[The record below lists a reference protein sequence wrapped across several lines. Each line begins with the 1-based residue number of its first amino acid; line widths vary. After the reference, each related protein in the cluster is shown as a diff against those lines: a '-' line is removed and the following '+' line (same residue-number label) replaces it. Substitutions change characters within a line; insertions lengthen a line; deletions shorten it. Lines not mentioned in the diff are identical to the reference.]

1 MLLDAAVIDGDPV
14 AAASAVALSYTSDD
28 EPGIRRVRRG
38 KSFTYVDSR
47 GRAVRERNTLSRIRA
62 LAIPPAWEDVW
73 ICADPDGHIQATGR
87 DARRRKQ
94 YRYHPKWRSVR
105 DEAKY
110 HRLLAFC
117 EALPQLRAA
126 VERDLACACLCKRKV
141 VATVVALMERAQLR
155 VGNDEYARTNGSYGA
170 TTLRAHHARIRGDT
184 LELVYRGKSGVMRH
198 VRVTDRR
205 LARIVRRCRDLP
217 GQRLFQYQDGDA
229 VKPLT
234 STDVNDYLHEVTAGP
249 FTAKDY
255 RTWAATLG
263 AALLLCGEHP
273 ADARATKRCIVR
285 VLEAVAEKLG
295 HTPAICRAS
304 YVHPRLLEELGTTGF
319 ERLARQIRRRVRK
332 PAIEI
337 NALRAVEPLIVRFLR
352 SPAPSRDNLLH
363 DRLTLSVRQDRDPRS
378 RRARPRRAS
387 PRRTPRRHRVARE
400 PRRVLHGVRRDRGG
414 ARKHRARP
422 QRRSMTIKQLESGK
436 STG

>member
-1 MLLDAAVIDGDPV
+1 LLDSAVIEGDPV
-14 AAASAVALSYTSDD
+14 AAASAVALSYTSDE

-38 KSFTYVDSR
+38 KAFTYVDPR
-47 GRAVRERNTLSRIRA
+47 GRAVRDRNTLSRIRA

-73 ICADPDGHIQATGR
+73 ICPDPDGHIQATGR

-94 YRYHPKWRSVR
+94 YRYHAKWRSVR

-126 VERDLACACLCKRKV
+126 VDRDLACSCLCKRKV

-155 VGNDEYARTNGSYGA
+155 VGNDEYARTNRSYGA
-170 TTLRAHHARIRGDT
+170 TTLRARHARIRGDT
-184 LELVYRGKSGVMRH
+184 LELVYRGKSGIMRH
-198 VRVTDRR
+198 VRVADRR

-229 VKPLT
+229 VRPLT
-234 STDVNDYLHEVTAGP
+234 STDVNEYLREVTAGP

-263 AALLLCGEHP
+263 AALLLCSEHP
-273 ADARATKRCIVR
+273 RDPRAAKRRVVR
-285 VLEAVAEKLG
+285 VLEAVADKLG

-304 YVHPRLLEELGTTGF
+304 YVHPRLLEEFTGAHF
-319 ERLARQIRRRVRK
+319 QRLARQIRRRIPK
-332 PAIEI
+332 AAIEV
-337 NALRAVEPLIVRFLR
+337 AQLRTIEPLIVRFLR
-352 SPAPSRDNLLH
+352 SPVPSRENILH
-363 DRLTLSVRQDRDPRS
+363 DSLALSVRQDRDPRS
-378 RRARPRRAS
+378 RRARPHRAS
-387 PRRTPRRHRVARE
+387 PRRTARRHRMARKSG
-400 PRRVLHGVRRDRGG
+400 RVLHGVRRHRGAAG
-414 ARKHRARP
+414 ARRARP
-422 QRRSMTIKQLESGK
+422 QRRSMTIKQFESGK